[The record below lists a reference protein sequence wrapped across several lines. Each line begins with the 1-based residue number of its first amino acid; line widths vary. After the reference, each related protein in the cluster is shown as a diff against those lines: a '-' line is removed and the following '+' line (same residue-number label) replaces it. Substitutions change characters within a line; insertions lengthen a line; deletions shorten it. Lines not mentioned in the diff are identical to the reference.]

1 RLRDRDVRRPAHH
14 DRPGGRGRHPDRAV
28 PAAPGPGRALR
39 HGAAGGTPGRMRH
52 RRGPRPQA
60 RARARRRAMSENR
73 VVAPTGRSPLYP
85 RSVAEARAAGGLRE
99 RKKQRTRDAI
109 QREAMRLFTEQGYD
123 ETTIEQ
129 IAEAAD
135 ISPSTF
141 FNYFPT
147 KEDVVLA
154 DRYDPM
160 FVSMFLDRPAGEPLS
175 VTLRSV
181 LIEGL
186 GTAIEQDRE
195 MILARSRLILAVPA
209 LRARVMGDL
218 ERSQELFCEV
228 LAERMSRRPDDF
240 DLRVVT
246 MVTISAL

>member
-1 RLRDRDVRRPAHH
+1 MASSDRS
-14 DRPGGRGRHPDRAV
+14 GK
-28 PAAPGPGRALR
+28 
-39 HGAAGGTPGRMRH
+39 
-52 RRGPRPQA
+52 
-60 RARARRRAMSENR
+60 R
-73 VVAPTGRSPLYP
+73 VDSGLPPT
-85 RSVAEARAAGGLRE
+85 GLRE

-218 ERSQELFCEV
+218 ERSQKLFCEV

-246 MVTISAL
+246 MVTISALFEATQEWVRRDGRDPIVDLVRRALDLIDAGGRLDALESSATGRSRPGAAAG